1 MAHTR
6 RTNQGNSHAQG
17 DGGQTSRQADVS
29 NIGTNLIT
37 LTPEELKKMMA
48 DAGVLAMAR
57 KEVSHPVTPPGDK
70 QGRDQVLEQEQEQGQ
85 GRRDNEMV
93 GEDEGSSAGSKSPTM
108 AEELMELRQKMKVL
122 EGQLERRSVAR
133 AVPRGCPFSD
143 IIVREPLPGN
153 FKSAKVKD
161 YDGNADPEEYL
172 ARFENMAMLH
182 CYTDR
187 IKCKVF
193 LTTLVD
199 SAQRWFEGLT
209 SQSISSFEDFQKVFL
224 HHFSSSKKYKKT
236 AFSLFEVKQNPEESL
251 RAYIRRF
258 NRVALD
264 VPTCATE
271 TKTTAFTQG
280 LREGEFFK
288 SLTKK
293 VPGYFEDL
301 LSRAEIYIN
310 MEEAQ
315 KQKRDSVRK
324 EKGDRMSKPEERGQK
339 RGNTG
344 HFSHHVP
351 LKIAREREVQECSRD
366 LAPDHQLSRPE
377 KSGFCSFHKVC
388 HHNTENCK
396 ALKGNY
402 ASSSIPGPSSNSQ
415 RPRMPPWTSRPLG
428 SSARG
433 GSVSN
438 IPRIEPSRIREPEPK
453 IKKNSPPTTGMIKMI
468 LGGSTDGDSHRARKG
483 RSRRDF
489 LEVEGARRN
498 EAIISFGP
506 EDLRG
511 VSLPHNDAL
520 VIQARVANYDILRVF
535 VDSGSSG
542 YHLEAVETALFGF
555 AGHMVYPEG
564 EIMLPLTLGS
574 QDLKRTVMTSF
585 TVVDSPSSYNI
596 ILGRPAMNEL
606 RAVASTYHQKI
617 KFPVGA
623 RVGEV
628 RGDQPSSQKC
638 YVEAVRADQSRTR
651 KEGKKARV
659 DGERTMGRGE
669 VHFVAE
675 EEQEELTGISP
686 LIAEHQ
692 LNILPGSHLVKQ
704 KKRHFGL
711 EKDKVIDAEIKE
723 LLKAGHIR
731 EIQFSTWL
739 SNVVLL
745 GRNVEVYM
753 DNILSKSREG
763 ASFISDLEKTF
774 ATLMHYGIKLNPAKC
789 IFGVKSGKFLGFIVT
804 DRGIE
809 VNQEKVESVL
819 SMSSPRSVKKVQ
831 KLTGRIDFL
840 SRFIS
845 RSAHWSYPFF
855 QILRKAQQLGWD
867 EKCEQAF
874 QDLKIHLAGLPVLVK
889 PEPGEK
895 LYVYLSATEYAVSS
909 VLIKEEGTDQKPVY
923 YVSHALRGPE
933 LRYSEV
939 EKIALALFMTA
950 RKLRPYFLSHQV
962 IVLTNSPLGRIMTH
976 SEVSGRMI
984 KWTVELGEYDIEYK
998 PRVAIKAQALSDFL
1012 SEMIQPGEEEVWKV
1026 SVDGASSLMGC
1037 GVGVVLVSPLG
1048 EKVKLALRI
1057 DSRITNIEAE
1067 YEAVLAG
1074 IRAAREVGASRII
1087 LYSDSQLITQQIKGI
1102 YEDKDDKMLKYLRL
1116 IRAQAESF
1124 MDWSIDQVPREENS
1138 EADALAKMATSLSEV
1153 NTREVLH
1160 ITRLVLSTEEEAS
1173 PMPEDSWMTPL
1184 IAYITNHELPEDKA
1198 RAQKIKRQAPS
1209 YSPATLMKPI
1219 WASRPFDQWGMDI
1232 VGPFPWVEAEPLAK
1246 ITEQEV
1252 LKFLWKNIVCR
1263 FGVPRRIISDNG
1275 RQFQGKGITSWCQE
1289 MKITQS
1295 FTSVAYPQANGQT
1308 EVVNRV
1314 IVQALKARL
1323 QVLSEEIGQTS
1334 SRVESYPEDNDQSRA
1349 MELDLIEEK
1358 RNRAFIRMEAY
1369 RNRVMKSYNKKVR
1382 IRNFQVGDLVMK
1394 KVNPAGEVGKL
1405 EARWEGPYKIT
1416 RRVNSGSFYLE
1427 DAQGRPLKRPWNA
1440 FNLKKYYA

>member
-1 MAHTR
+1 MARTR

-17 DGGQTSRQADVS
+17 DGGQTSRQADVN

-48 DAGVLAMAR
+48 DAVLLAMAR

-70 QGRDQVLEQEQEQGQ
+70 QGRDQGLEQEQEQGQ
-85 GRRDNEMV
+85 GRKDNEMV
-93 GEDEGSSAGSKSPTM
+93 GEDEGSSAGSKSPTV

-161 YDGNADPEEYL
+161 YDGNADPEEHL

-187 IKCKVF
+187 NKCKVF

-293 VPGYFEDL
+293 VPGDFEDL
-301 LSRAEIYIN
+301 LSRAEKYIN

-339 RGNTG
+339 RGNRG

-402 ASSSIPGPSSNSQ
+402 ASSSIPGPSNNSQ
-415 RPRMPPWTSRPLG
+415 RPRVPPWTSRPLG

-433 GSVSN
+433 GSVRN
-438 IPRIEPSRIREPEPK
+438 IPRIEPSRRREPEPER
-453 IKKNSPPTTGMIKMI
+453 KKNSPPATGMIKMI
-468 LGGSTDGDSHRARKG
+468 LGGSTDGDSNRARKG
-483 RSRRDF
+483 RSRREC
-489 LEVEGARRN
+489 LEVEGARWN

-511 VSLPHNDAL
+511 MDL
-520 VIQARVANYDILRVF
+520 Q
-535 VDSGSSG
+535 G

-555 AGHMVYPEG
+555 AGHMVYSEG
-564 EIMLPLTLGS
+564 EIMLPSTLGS

-628 RGDQPSSQKC
+628 RGDQPSSRKC

-675 EEQEELTGISP
+675 EEQEVVEIGTGQQIRVARDLSISTRELTGIFP

-692 LNILPGSHLVKQ
+692 LNILPGSHPVKQ
-704 KKRHFGL
+704 KKRHFGP
-711 EKDKVIDAEIKE
+711 EKDKVIDAQIKE
-723 LLKAGHIR
+723 LLKADHIR
-731 EIQFSTWL
+731 EIQFPTWL
-739 SNVVLL
+739 SNVVLVPKSTGRWRMCVDFRDLNKACPKDHYPLPRIDQLVDSTSGYELLSFMENAGDTYQRLMDKVFEKQL
-745 GRNVEVYM
+745 GRNVKVYV
-753 DNILSKSREG
+753 DDILSKSREG
-763 ASFISDLEKTF
+763 ASFITDLEETF

-819 SMSSPRSVKKVQ
+819 SMPSPRSVKEVQ
-831 KLTGRIDFL
+831 MLTGRIASL

-845 RSAHWSYPFF
+845 RSAHRSYPFF
-855 QILRKAQQLGWD
+855 QILRKTQQFGCD

-933 LRYSEV
+933 LR
-939 EKIALALFMTA
+939 
-950 RKLRPYFLSHQV
+950 
-962 IVLTNSPLGRIMTH
+962 PLGRIMTH

-1012 SEMIQPGEEEVWKV
+1012 SEMIQPSEEE
-1026 SVDGASSLMGC
+1026 
-1037 GVGVVLVSPLG
+1037 
-1048 EKVKLALRI
+1048 
-1057 DSRITNIEAE
+1057 
-1067 YEAVLAG
+1067 
-1074 IRAAREVGASRII
+1074 
-1087 LYSDSQLITQQIKGI
+1087 LITQQIKGI
-1102 YEDKDDKMLKYLRL
+1102 YEAKDDKMLKYLRL
-1116 IRAQAESF
+1116 IRAQAKSF
-1124 MDWSIDQVPREENS
+1124 MDWSIEQVPREENS
-1138 EADALAKMATSLSEV
+1138 EADALAKMAASLSEV

-1198 RAQKIKRQAPS
+1198 RAQKIKRQAPRFVLLNKILYRRSFQGPLLKCLNEKEVDYVLREIHEGCCAEHLGGMSLTRKTMLAGFWWPTLKQDSARLVQICEGCQHHSNFS

-1219 WASRPFDQWGMDI
+1219 WASCPFDQWGMDI
-1232 VGPFPWVEAEPLAK
+1232 VGPFPVARAQKKFLLVAVDYFSKWVEAEPLAK

-1252 LKFLWKNIVCR
+1252 LKFLWKNILCR

-1323 QVLSEEIGQTS
+1323 QGKGKDWVEELPSVIW
-1334 SRVESYPEDNDQSRA
+1334 A
-1349 MELDLIEEK
+1349 
-1358 RNRAFIRMEAY
+1358 
-1369 RNRVMKSYNKKVR
+1369 
-1382 IRNFQVGDLVMK
+1382 
-1394 KVNPAGEVGKL
+1394 
-1405 EARWEGPYKIT
+1405 
-1416 RRVNSGSFYLE
+1416 
-1427 DAQGRPLKRPWNA
+1427 
-1440 FNLKKYYA
+1440 

>member
-1 MAHTR
+1 MARTR

-17 DGGQTSRQADVS
+17 DGRQTSRQADVN

-48 DAGVLAMAR
+48 DAVVLAMAR

-70 QGRDQVLEQEQEQGQ
+70 QGRDQGLDQEQEQGQGQ

-93 GEDEGSSAGSKSPTM
+93 GEDEGSSAGSKSPTV
-108 AEELMELRQKMKVL
+108 AEELMELRQKMRVL
-122 EGQLERRSVAR
+122 EGQLERRSVVR

-161 YDGNADPEEYL
+161 YDGNADPEEHL

-209 SQSISSFEDFQKVFL
+209 SQSISSFDDFQKVFL

-293 VPGYFEDL
+293 VPGDFEDL
-301 LSRAEIYIN
+301 LLRAEKYIN

-315 KQKRDSVRK
+315 EQKRDSVRK

-377 KSGFCSFHKVC
+377 KTGFCSFHKVC

-396 ALKGNY
+396 ALKENY
-402 ASSSIPGPSSNSQ
+402 ASSSIPGPSNNSQ
-415 RPRMPPWTSRPLG
+415 RPRVPPWTSRPPG
-428 SSARG
+428 SRARG
-433 GSVSN
+433 GSVRN
-438 IPRIEPSRIREPEPK
+438 IPRIEPSRRREPEPER
-453 IKKNSPPTTGMIKMI
+453 KKNSPPATGMIKMI
-468 LGGSTDGDSHRARKG
+468 LGGSTDGDSNWARKG
-483 RSRRDF
+483 RSRREC
-489 LEVEGARRN
+489 LEVERARRN

-511 VSLPHNDAL
+511 MDL
-520 VIQARVANYDILRVF
+520 Q
-535 VDSGSSG
+535 G

-628 RGDQPSSQKC
+628 RGDQPSSRKC

-669 VHFVAE
+669 VHFVVE
-675 EEQEELTGISP
+675 EEQEVVEIG
-686 LIAEHQ
+686 
-692 LNILPGSHLVKQ
+692 PGQQIRVARDLRATYQ
-704 KKRHFGL
+704 RL
-711 EKDKVIDAEIKE
+711 MDKVFEKQ
-723 LLKAGHIR
+723 LR
-731 EIQFSTWL
+731 
-739 SNVVLL
+739 
-745 GRNVEVYM
+745 RNVEVYM
-753 DNILSKSREG
+753 DDILSKSREG
-763 ASFISDLEKTF
+763 ASFISDLEETF

-789 IFGVKSGKFLGFIVT
+789 IFGVKSGKFLGLIVT

-819 SMSSPRSVKKVQ
+819 SMPSPRSVKEVQ
-831 KLTGRIDFL
+831 KLTGRIASL
-840 SRFIS
+840 SRFIF
-845 RSAHWSYPFF
+845 RSAHRSYPFF
-855 QILRKAQQLGWD
+855 QILRKAQQFGWD

-933 LRYSEV
+933 LR
-939 EKIALALFMTA
+939 
-950 RKLRPYFLSHQV
+950 
-962 IVLTNSPLGRIMTH
+962 PLGRIMTH

-1012 SEMIQPGEEEVWKV
+1012 SEMIQPSEEEVWKV

-1048 EKVKLALRI
+1048 ENVKLALRI
-1057 DSRITNIEAE
+1057 DSRITNNEAE

-1087 LYSDSQLITQQIKGI
+1087 PYSDSQLITQQIKGI
-1102 YEDKDDKMLKYLRL
+1102 YEAKDDKMLKYLRL

-1124 MDWSIDQVPREENS
+1124 MDWSIEQVPREENS
-1138 EADALAKMATSLSEV
+1138 EADALAKMAASLSEV

-1184 IAYITNHELPEDKA
+1184 IAYITNHELPKDKA
-1198 RAQKIKRQAPS
+1198 RAQKIKRQPPS

-1219 WASRPFDQWGMDI
+1219 WASCPFDQWGMDI
-1232 VGPFPWVEAEPLAK
+1232 VGPFPVARAQKKFLLVAVDYFSKWVEAEPLAK

-1252 LKFLWKNIVCR
+1252 LKFLWNNIVCR

-1323 QVLSEEIGQTS
+1323 QGKGK
-1334 SRVESYPEDNDQSRA
+1334 DW
-1349 MELDLIEEK
+1349 
-1358 RNRAFIRMEAY
+1358 F
-1369 RNRVMKSYNKKVR
+1369 
-1382 IRNFQVGDLVMK
+1382 FQ
-1394 KVNPAGEVGKL
+1394 
-1405 EARWEGPYKIT
+1405 
-1416 RRVNSGSFYLE
+1416 
-1427 DAQGRPLKRPWNA
+1427 
-1440 FNLKKYYA
+1440 

>member
-1 MAHTR
+1 
-6 RTNQGNSHAQG
+6 
-17 DGGQTSRQADVS
+17 
-29 NIGTNLIT
+29 
-37 LTPEELKKMMA
+37 
-48 DAGVLAMAR
+48 
-57 KEVSHPVTPPGDK
+57 
-70 QGRDQVLEQEQEQGQ
+70 
-85 GRRDNEMV
+85 MV
-93 GEDEGSSAGSKSPTM
+93 GEDEGSSAGSKSPTV

-153 FKSAKVKD
+153 FKSANVKD
-161 YDGNADPEEYL
+161 YDGNADPEEHL
-172 ARFENMAMLH
+172 VRFENMAMLH

-199 SAQRWFEGLT
+199 SAQRWFKGLT
-209 SQSISSFEDFQKVFL
+209 SQSISSFGDFQKVFL
-224 HHFSSSKKYKKT
+224 QHFSSSKKYKKT

-293 VPGYFEDL
+293 VPGDFEDL
-301 LSRAEIYIN
+301 LSRAEKYIN

-315 KQKRDSVRK
+315 KQKRDAVRK
-324 EKGDRMSKPEERGQK
+324 EKGDRMSKPDERGQK
-339 RGNTG
+339 KGNTW

-366 LAPDHQLSRPE
+366 LAPDYQLSRPE

-402 ASSSIPGPSSNSQ
+402 ASSSIPGPSNNSQ
-415 RPRMPPWTSRPLG
+415 RPRVPPWTSRPPG

-433 GSVSN
+433 GSVRN
-438 IPRIEPSRIREPEPK
+438 IPRIEPSRRREPEPER
-453 IKKNSPPTTGMIKMI
+453 KKNSPPATGMIKMI
-468 LGGSTDGDSHRARKG
+468 LGGSTDGDSNRARKG
-483 RSRRDF
+483 RSRREC

-520 VIQARVANYDILRVF
+520 MDLQ
-535 VDSGSSG
+535 G

-564 EIMLPLTLGS
+564 EIMLLLTLGS

-628 RGDQPSSQKC
+628 RGDQPSSRKC

-659 DGERTMGRGE
+659 DRERTMGRGE

-692 LNILPGSHLVKQ
+692 LNILPGSHPVKQ
-704 KKRHFGL
+704 KKRHFGP
-711 EKDKVIDAEIKE
+711 EKDKVIDAQIKE

-731 EIQFSTWL
+731 EIQFPTWL
-739 SNVVLL
+739 SNVVLNAGATYQHLMDKVFEKQL
-745 GRNVEVYM
+745 GRNVEVYV
-753 DNILSKSREG
+753 DDILSKSREG
-763 ASFISDLEKTF
+763 ASFISDLEETF

-819 SMSSPRSVKKVQ
+819 SMPSPRSVKEVQ
-831 KLTGRIDFL
+831 KLTGRIASL

-845 RSAHWSYPFF
+845 RSAHQSYPFF
-855 QILRKAQQLGWD
+855 QILRKAQQFGWD

-874 QDLKIHLAGLPVLVK
+874 QDLKIHLAGLSVLVK
-889 PEPGEK
+889 PEPGER

-939 EKIALALFMTA
+939 EKIALALVMTA
-950 RKLRPYFLSHQV
+950 RKLRPYILSHQV
-962 IVLTNSPLGRIMTH
+962 IFLTNSPLGRIMTH
-976 SEVSGRMI
+976 SEVSG
-984 KWTVELGEYDIEYK
+984 E
-998 PRVAIKAQALSDFL
+998 
-1012 SEMIQPGEEEVWKV
+1012 
-1026 SVDGASSLMGC
+1026 
-1037 GVGVVLVSPLG
+1037 
-1048 EKVKLALRI
+1048 
-1057 DSRITNIEAE
+1057 
-1067 YEAVLAG
+1067 
-1074 IRAAREVGASRII
+1074 
-1087 LYSDSQLITQQIKGI
+1087 
-1102 YEDKDDKMLKYLRL
+1102 
-1116 IRAQAESF
+1116 
-1124 MDWSIDQVPREENS
+1124 
-1138 EADALAKMATSLSEV
+1138 
-1153 NTREVLH
+1153 
-1160 ITRLVLSTEEEAS
+1160 
-1173 PMPEDSWMTPL
+1173 
-1184 IAYITNHELPEDKA
+1184 
-1198 RAQKIKRQAPS
+1198 
-1209 YSPATLMKPI
+1209 
-1219 WASRPFDQWGMDI
+1219 
-1232 VGPFPWVEAEPLAK
+1232 
-1246 ITEQEV
+1246 
-1252 LKFLWKNIVCR
+1252 
-1263 FGVPRRIISDNG
+1263 
-1275 RQFQGKGITSWCQE
+1275 
-1289 MKITQS
+1289 
-1295 FTSVAYPQANGQT
+1295 
-1308 EVVNRV
+1308 
-1314 IVQALKARL
+1314 
-1323 QVLSEEIGQTS
+1323 
-1334 SRVESYPEDNDQSRA
+1334 
-1349 MELDLIEEK
+1349 
-1358 RNRAFIRMEAY
+1358 
-1369 RNRVMKSYNKKVR
+1369 
-1382 IRNFQVGDLVMK
+1382 
-1394 KVNPAGEVGKL
+1394 
-1405 EARWEGPYKIT
+1405 
-1416 RRVNSGSFYLE
+1416 
-1427 DAQGRPLKRPWNA
+1427 
-1440 FNLKKYYA
+1440 

>member
-1 MAHTR
+1 
-6 RTNQGNSHAQG
+6 
-17 DGGQTSRQADVS
+17 
-29 NIGTNLIT
+29 
-37 LTPEELKKMMA
+37 
-48 DAGVLAMAR
+48 
-57 KEVSHPVTPPGDK
+57 
-70 QGRDQVLEQEQEQGQ
+70 
-85 GRRDNEMV
+85 
-93 GEDEGSSAGSKSPTM
+93 
-108 AEELMELRQKMKVL
+108 
-122 EGQLERRSVAR
+122 
-133 AVPRGCPFSD
+133 
-143 IIVREPLPGN
+143 
-153 FKSAKVKD
+153 
-161 YDGNADPEEYL
+161 
-172 ARFENMAMLH
+172 
-182 CYTDR
+182 
-187 IKCKVF
+187 
-193 LTTLVD
+193 
-199 SAQRWFEGLT
+199 
-209 SQSISSFEDFQKVFL
+209 
-224 HHFSSSKKYKKT
+224 
-236 AFSLFEVKQNPEESL
+236 
-251 RAYIRRF
+251 
-258 NRVALD
+258 
-264 VPTCATE
+264 
-271 TKTTAFTQG
+271 
-280 LREGEFFK
+280 
-288 SLTKK
+288 
-293 VPGYFEDL
+293 
-301 LSRAEIYIN
+301 
-310 MEEAQ
+310 
-315 KQKRDSVRK
+315 
-324 EKGDRMSKPEERGQK
+324 
-339 RGNTG
+339 
-344 HFSHHVP
+344 
-351 LKIAREREVQECSRD
+351 
-366 LAPDHQLSRPE
+366 
-377 KSGFCSFHKVC
+377 
-388 HHNTENCK
+388 
-396 ALKGNY
+396 
-402 ASSSIPGPSSNSQ
+402 
-415 RPRMPPWTSRPLG
+415 
-428 SSARG
+428 
-433 GSVSN
+433 
-438 IPRIEPSRIREPEPK
+438 
-453 IKKNSPPTTGMIKMI
+453 MI
-468 LGGSTDGDSHRARKG
+468 LGGSTDGDSNRTRKG
-483 RSRRDF
+483 RSRREC

-498 EAIISFGP
+498 EAIFSFGP

-511 VSLPHNDAL
+511 VGLPHNDAL
-520 VIQARVANYDILRVF
+520 MDLQ
-535 VDSGSSG
+535 G

-628 RGDQPSSQKC
+628 RGDQPSSRKC

-692 LNILPGSHLVKQ
+692 LNILPGSHPVKQ
-704 KKRHFGL
+704 KKRHFGP
-711 EKDKVIDAEIKE
+711 EKDKVIDAQIKE

-731 EIQFSTWL
+731 EIQFPTWL
-739 SNVVLL
+739 SNVVLNAGATYQRLMDKVFEKQL
-745 GRNVEVYM
+745 GRNVEVYV
-753 DNILSKSREG
+753 DDILSKSREG
-763 ASFISDLEKTF
+763 ASFISDLEETF

-819 SMSSPRSVKKVQ
+819 SMSSPRSVKEVQ
-831 KLTGRIDFL
+831 KLTGRIASL

-845 RSAHWSYPFF
+845 RSAHRSYPFF
-855 QILRKAQQLGWD
+855 QILRKAQQFGWD

-895 LYVYLSATEYAVSS
+895 LYVYLSAKEYAVSS

-939 EKIALALFMTA
+939 EKIALALVMTA

-1012 SEMIQPGEEEVWKV
+1012 SEMIQPSEEEVWKV

-1037 GVGVVLVSPLG
+1037 GVGVLLVSPLG
-1048 EKVKLALRI
+1048 ENVKLALRI
-1057 DSRITNIEAE
+1057 DSRITNNEAE
-1067 YEAVLAG
+1067 YEAVIAG

-1102 YEDKDDKMLKYLRL
+1102 YEAKDDKMLKYLRL

-1124 MDWSIDQVPREENS
+1124 MDWSIEQVPREENS
-1138 EADALAKMATSLSEV
+1138 EADALAKMAASLSEV

-1198 RAQKIKRQAPS
+1198 RAQKIKRQAPRFVLLNKILYRRSFQEPLLKCLNEKEVDYVLREIHEGCCAEHLEGMSLTRKTMLAGFWWPTLKQDSAHLVQICEGCQHHSNFS

-1219 WASRPFDQWGMDI
+1219 WASCTFDQWGMDI
-1232 VGPFPWVEAEPLAK
+1232 VGPFPVARAQKKFLLVAVDYFSKWVEAEPLAK
-1246 ITEQEV
+1246 ITEQE
-1252 LKFLWKNIVCR
+1252 
-1263 FGVPRRIISDNG
+1263 
-1275 RQFQGKGITSWCQE
+1275 E

-1323 QVLSEEIGQTS
+1323 QVFLVEIGQTS

-1358 RNRAFIRMEAY
+1358 RNMAFIRMEAY

-1405 EARWEGPYKIT
+1405 EARWERPYKIT
-1416 RRVNSGSFYLE
+1416 RKVNSGSFYLE
-1427 DAQGRPLKRPWNA
+1427 DAQGRPLKRPWNV

>member
-1 MAHTR
+1 MARTR
-6 RTNQGNSHAQG
+6 RTNQGNSHTQG
-17 DGGQTSRQADVS
+17 DGGQTSRQADVN

-48 DAGVLAMAR
+48 DAVVLAMAR

-70 QGRDQVLEQEQEQGQ
+70 QGHDQGFEQEQEQGQ

-93 GEDEGSSAGSKSPTM
+93 GEDEGSSAGSKSPTV
-108 AEELMELRQKMKVL
+108 AEELLELRQKMKVL
-122 EGQLERRSVAR
+122 ERQLERRSVAR
-133 AVPRGCPFSD
+133 TVPRGCPFSD

-161 YDGNADPEEYL
+161 YDGNADPEEHL

-209 SQSISSFEDFQKVFL
+209 SQSISSFGDFQKVFL

-293 VPGYFEDL
+293 VPGDFEDL
-301 LSRAEIYIN
+301 LSRAEKYIN
-310 MEEAQ
+310 MEKAQ
-315 KQKRDSVRK
+315 KQNREAVRK

-351 LKIAREREVQECSRD
+351 LKIAQEREVQECSRD
-366 LAPDHQLSRPE
+366 LDPDHQLSRPE

-402 ASSSIPGPSSNSQ
+402 VSPSIPGPSNNSQ
-415 RPRMPPWTSRPLG
+415 RPRVPPWTSRPPG

-433 GSVSN
+433 GSVRN
-438 IPRIEPSRIREPEPK
+438 IPRIEPSRRREPEPER
-453 IKKNSPPTTGMIKMI
+453 KKNSPPATGMIKMI
-468 LGGSTDGDSHRARKG
+468 LGGSTDGDSNRARKG
-483 RSRRDF
+483 RSRREC

-498 EAIISFGP
+498 EGIISFGP

-511 VSLPHNDAL
+511 VNLPHNDAL
-520 VIQARVANYDILRVF
+520 MDLQ
-535 VDSGSSG
+535 G
-542 YHLEAVETALFGF
+542 YHLKAVETALFGF

-628 RGDQPSSQKC
+628 RGDQPSSRKC

-675 EEQEELTGISP
+675 EEQEVIEIG
-686 LIAEHQ
+686 
-692 LNILPGSHLVKQ
+692 PGSHPVKQ
-704 KKRHFGL
+704 KKRHFGP
-711 EKDKVIDAEIKE
+711 EKDKVIDAQIKE

-731 EIQFSTWL
+731 EIQFPTWL
-739 SNVVLL
+739 SNVVLVPKSTGRWRMCVDFRDLNKACPKDHYPLPRIDQLVDSTSGYELLSFMDAYQGYHQIPLAKKDQDKASFIISGGATYQRLMDKVFEKQL
-745 GRNVEVYM
+745 GRNVEVYV
-753 DNILSKSREG
+753 DDILSKSREG
-763 ASFISDLEKTF
+763 ASFISDLEETF
-774 ATLMHYGIKLNPAKC
+774 ATLMHYGIKLNHAKC

-809 VNQEKVESVL
+809 VNQEKVKSVL
-819 SMSSPRSVKKVQ
+819 SMPSPRSVKEVQ
-831 KLTGRIDFL
+831 KLTGRIASL

-845 RSAHWSYPFF
+845 RSAHQSYPFF
-855 QILRKAQQLGWD
+855 QVLRKAQQFGWD

-874 QDLKIHLAGLPVLVK
+874 QDLKIHLAGLLVLVK

-895 LYVYLSATEYAVSS
+895 LYVYLSTTEYAVSS
-909 VLIKEEGTDQKPVY
+909 VLIKEEGTDQKPV
-923 YVSHALRGPE
+923 
-933 LRYSEV
+933 
-939 EKIALALFMTA
+939 
-950 RKLRPYFLSHQV
+950 
-962 IVLTNSPLGRIMTH
+962 
-976 SEVSGRMI
+976 
-984 KWTVELGEYDIEYK
+984 
-998 PRVAIKAQALSDFL
+998 
-1012 SEMIQPGEEEVWKV
+1012 
-1026 SVDGASSLMGC
+1026 
-1037 GVGVVLVSPLG
+1037 
-1048 EKVKLALRI
+1048 
-1057 DSRITNIEAE
+1057 
-1067 YEAVLAG
+1067 
-1074 IRAAREVGASRII
+1074 
-1087 LYSDSQLITQQIKGI
+1087 
-1102 YEDKDDKMLKYLRL
+1102 
-1116 IRAQAESF
+1116 
-1124 MDWSIDQVPREENS
+1124 
-1138 EADALAKMATSLSEV
+1138 
-1153 NTREVLH
+1153 
-1160 ITRLVLSTEEEAS
+1160 
-1173 PMPEDSWMTPL
+1173 
-1184 IAYITNHELPEDKA
+1184 
-1198 RAQKIKRQAPS
+1198 
-1209 YSPATLMKPI
+1209 
-1219 WASRPFDQWGMDI
+1219 
-1232 VGPFPWVEAEPLAK
+1232 
-1246 ITEQEV
+1246 
-1252 LKFLWKNIVCR
+1252 
-1263 FGVPRRIISDNG
+1263 
-1275 RQFQGKGITSWCQE
+1275 
-1289 MKITQS
+1289 
-1295 FTSVAYPQANGQT
+1295 
-1308 EVVNRV
+1308 
-1314 IVQALKARL
+1314 
-1323 QVLSEEIGQTS
+1323 
-1334 SRVESYPEDNDQSRA
+1334 
-1349 MELDLIEEK
+1349 
-1358 RNRAFIRMEAY
+1358 
-1369 RNRVMKSYNKKVR
+1369 
-1382 IRNFQVGDLVMK
+1382 
-1394 KVNPAGEVGKL
+1394 
-1405 EARWEGPYKIT
+1405 
-1416 RRVNSGSFYLE
+1416 
-1427 DAQGRPLKRPWNA
+1427 
-1440 FNLKKYYA
+1440 